1 VREKYEVIRNRVREI
16 LRDLK
21 ENVRRMKT
29 LTDQTMDVKKKIE
42 INELIIKQADTDL
55 ALIYENLVQMKHDQ
69 KIHQH
74 MHPEDPE
81 LRTVRD
87 RLVAYEEEN
96 EMLFN
101 RLEHWQYPYYNF
113 ICEEE
118 QEEAIKFLDSVE
130 WQRALH
136 QAIKPI

>member
-1 VREKYEVIRNRVREI
+1 MMEKYKIC
-16 LRDLK
+16 RDLAKVKRDTVKDELKFMRHDNLTVQEKKLIEEK
-21 ENVRRMKT
+21 ELV
-29 LTDQTMDVKKKIE
+29 L
-42 INELIIKQADTDL
+42 KQSDTDI

-69 KIHQH
+69 KILQR

-87 RLVAYEEEN
+87 RIAAYEEEN

-101 RLEHWQYPYYNF
+101 RLERWLYPYYTF
-113 ICEEE
+113 VGEDE
-118 QEEAIKFLDSVE
+118 QEEAIKYLDSVE